1 MYKRQLLCK
10 VGILDKPIDFLT
22 ESKCWRAVWYIMNR
36 WKETGWGTII
46 YLAALSGISPCL
58 LYTSLNSISHILQC
72 LLKTLTKLV
81 MQAIANTYR
90 RFMMKPKRGKVY
102 ETVV

>member
-1 MYKRQLLCK
+1 MPTGQDTANMGFINALLCK

-46 YLAALSGISPCL
+46 YLAALSGYFTRPL
-58 LYTSLNSISHILQC
+58 
-72 LLKTLTKLV
+72 
-81 MQAIANTYR
+81 
-90 RFMMKPKRGKVY
+90 RGC
-102 ETVV
+102 